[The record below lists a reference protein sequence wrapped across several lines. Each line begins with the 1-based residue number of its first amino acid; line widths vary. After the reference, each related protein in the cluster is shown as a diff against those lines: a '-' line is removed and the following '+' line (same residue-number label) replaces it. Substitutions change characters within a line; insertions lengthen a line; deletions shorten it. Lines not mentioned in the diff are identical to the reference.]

1 MFKSTLT
8 IVSASVMLAFASVAP
23 AHAAVDADAAQA
35 LFKKNDCT
43 KCHSVDKTKKGPSLK
58 KIAAKYKG
66 KADGQEKIIK
76 NITTGPKVKLDD
88 GSEEDH
94 KVIDT
99 KDPAALKNVA
109 DWILSQ

>member
-1 MFKSTLT
+1 MKKFSLVVVGST
-8 IVSASVMLAFASVAP
+8 AALALAALMP
-23 AHAAVDADAAQA
+23 AYGAVDADAAQA

-66 KADGQEKIIK
+66 KADGQASAIK
-76 NITTGPKVKLDD
+76 NMTTGPKVKLDD

-99 KDPAALKNVA
+99 KDAAALKNLA